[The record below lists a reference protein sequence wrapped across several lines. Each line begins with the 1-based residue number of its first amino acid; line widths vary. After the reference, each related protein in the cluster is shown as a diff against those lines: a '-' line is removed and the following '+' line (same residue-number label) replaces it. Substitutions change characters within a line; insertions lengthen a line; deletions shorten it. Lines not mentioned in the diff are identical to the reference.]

1 MTIYINT
8 LPVSEKSSGIRTFL
22 LELLHAFAESNHPS
36 FHYSLICCANNKN
49 LFHEFFTNKN
59 FSILEVNLNNS
70 SPFKRIYFEQFKLN
84 KILHDKKDS
93 ILLNICNIAMFNC
106 NMPQVIIIQKHV
118 GIKALRKTLP
128 KKYKH
133 ISLMHLIY
141 YDLLLEKSIKVSDKT
156 IAISN
161 YMVEFL
167 GPYKD
172 KIEIIHEGVNLE
184 TFNYDSIDTKS
195 IYDFPYIFSLSTLF
209 PHKNMDRLIEAY
221 ARFKKNSHHPHKLV
235 IAGNDPS
242 GGKLMQQLKE
252 LAQKLNVHDDVI
264 FTGWITNETIP
275 GLYKNASLFVFLSG
289 MEFFGLPVLEAMA
302 CKVPVI
308 SSDKM
313 SLPEVV
319 NDGGILVEPDDVE
332 GISKLMN
339 ELCTNE
345 ILREEMIE
353 KGLANAKQFKWITT
367 AQKFEKMFE
376 TINVN

>member
-1 MTIYINT
+1 MTIYVNT

-22 LELLHAFAESNHPS
+22 LELLYAFSESNNPN
-36 FHYSLICCANNKN
+36 FYYCLVCCANNKD
-49 LFHEFFTNKN
+49 LFKEFYNNKK
-59 FSILEVNLNNS
+59 FSILEVDVDNS
-70 SPFKRIYFEQFKLN
+70 SPIKRIFFEQFKLN
-84 KILHDKKDS
+84 KILSDKKNS

-141 YDLLLEKSIKVSDKT
+141 YDLLLERSIKYADKT

-161 YMVEFL
+161 YMVDFL

-184 TFNYDSIDTKS
+184 TFKYESIDSKP

-209 PHKNMDRLIEAY
+209 PHKNMDRLIEAF
-221 ARFKKNSHHPHKLV
+221 ALFKKNSQHPHKLV

-242 GGKLMQQLKE
+242 GGKLMQELKD
-252 LAQKLNVHDDVI
+252 LAKQLNVQDDVI
-264 FTGWITNETIP
+264 FTGWITNEVIP
-275 GLYKNASLFVFLSG
+275 GLYKNADLFVFLSG

-308 SSDKM
+308 SSNKM

-319 NDGGILVEPDDVE
+319 NDGGILVEPDAVD
-332 GISKLMN
+332 GISKLMI

-345 ILREEMIE
+345 ILRGEMIE

-367 AQKFEKMFE
+367 AQKFETMFE
-376 TINVN
+376 SINLN